1 MSTLT
6 ALPSSYRD
14 NDGFVFKQNNKYYRL
29 IKPSYFSHYDLLMN
43 SGLYKA
49 LTDAGRLVQHEE
61 INDASFSKTVEGK
74 IILPE
79 QIPFIS
85 YAYEWSFD
93 MWRDAAIVTLKIA
106 LQALEYGVIL
116 KDATP
121 FNIQFF
127 KGRPV
132 FIDTLSFEKYD
143 EGTSWI
149 AYHQFCEC
157 FLGPLLLMH
166 YGHRDLG
173 KFFLVYPNGIP
184 LDVIKRVLPF
194 KSKFNM
200 HVYLHIWL
208 QAKMANKSK
217 GEEGLKKEFS
227 KQKLITLLN
236 GLTSF
241 VSGLSQKK
249 MKSVWDD
256 YYTDTILGNQYLEA
270 KKIIVKKFID
280 TINFKTVIDLG
291 ANDGYF
297 SLLLKDKAE
306 NIIATDFDSNCINE
320 LYTKIRKD
328 KIKNIVPLV
337 STLNIP
343 TPSIGWNN
351 EERSSLKE
359 RLKADLVLALALV
372 HHLAI
377 AVNIPLSFIAKWFS
391 EMSTYLIIEFVPK
404 SDEKVKQL
412 LANREDI
419 FDEYD
424 LESFKKIFAEYYKTI
439 DEVKV
444 GNTERALF
452 LMKIKQ

>member
-1 MSTLT
+1 MSIITPIS
-6 ALPSSYRD
+6 ASYRD
-14 NDGFVFKQNNKYYRL
+14 NDGFVFKQNGTYYRL

-49 LTDAGRLVQHEE
+49 LTDAGRLLQHEE
-61 INDASFSKTVEGK
+61 MDAASFQSNVDCK

-85 YAYEWSFD
+85 YPYEWSFD
-93 MWRDAAIVTLKIA
+93 MWRDAAIVTLKITA
-106 LQALEYGVIL
+106 QALEHGMIL

-121 FNIQFF
+121 FNIQFYN
-127 KGRPV
+127 GRPV
-132 FIDTLSFEKYD
+132 FIDTLSFEKYE

-173 KFFLVYPNGIP
+173 KLFLVYPNGIP
-184 LDVIKRVLPF
+184 LDVIKGSLPW
-194 KSKFNM
+194 KSKLNV

-208 QAKMANKSK
+208 QAKMANKPK
-217 GEEGLKKEFS
+217 GEEIAKKEFS
-227 KQKLITLLN
+227 KQKLVTLLK

-241 VSGLSQKK
+241 VSGLSQKQE
-249 MKSVWDD
+249 KSTWDD
-256 YYTDTILGNQYLEA
+256 YYTDTILGNKYLDA
-270 KKIIVKKFID
+270 KKVLVEKFVDSIS
-280 TINFKTVIDLG
+280 FKSAIDLG

-320 LYTKIRKD
+320 LYKKIRKG

-351 EERSSLKE
+351 EERNSLKE
-359 RLKADLVLALALV
+359 RLKADLVLALALA

-377 AVNIPLSFIAKWFS
+377 AVNIPLDFIAKWLS

-424 LESFKKIFAEYYKTI
+424 LLAFKKIFSTYYETLL
-439 DEVKV
+439 EEKV
-444 GNTERALF
+444 GNIERILF
-452 LMKIKQ
+452 LMKKK

>member
-14 NDGFVFKQNNKYYRL
+14 NDGFVFKQDDTYYRL
-29 IKPSYFSHYDLLMN
+29 IKPSYFSHYNLLMN

-49 LTDAGRLVQHEE
+49 LTDAGRLVQHNEL
-61 INDASFSKTVEGK
+61 NATLFQQNKDCK

-85 YAYEWSFD
+85 YPYEWSFD

-106 LQALEYGVIL
+106 TQALEFGMIL

-121 FNIQFF
+121 FNIQFYN
-127 KGRPV
+127 GRPV
-132 FIDTLSFEKYD
+132 FIDTLSFEKYE

-173 KFFLVYPNGIP
+173 KLFLVYPNGVP
-184 LDVIKRVLPF
+184 LDVVKSLLPF
-194 KSKFNM
+194 KSKFNI
-200 HVYLHIWL
+200 HVYMHIWL
-208 QAKMANKSK
+208 QAKMASKAK
-217 GEEGLKKEFS
+217 GEDSTKKEFS
-227 KQKLITLLN
+227 KQKLHTLLN

-241 VSGLSQKK
+241 VSSLYQKK
-249 MKSVWDD
+249 IKSVWDD
-256 YYTDTILGNQYLEA
+256 YYTDTILGNQYLDA
-270 KKIIVKKFID
+270 KKIIVEKFIAS
-280 TINFKTVIDLG
+280 ISFKKVVDLG
-291 ANDGYF
+291 ANEGYF

-306 NIIATDFDSNCINE
+306 HIIATDFDSNCINE
-320 LYTKIRKD
+320 LYRKIRKD

-343 TPSIGWNN
+343 APSIGWNN

-377 AVNIPLSFIAKWFS
+377 AVNIPLGFIAKWLS
-391 EMSTYLIIEFVPK
+391 EMGSYLIIEFVPK

-412 LANREDI
+412 LKNREDI
-419 FDEYD
+419 FDEYAAK
-424 LESFKKIFAEYYKTI
+424 EFENIFSQYFKIITFKT
-439 DEVKV
+439 V
-444 GNTERALF
+444 GNTDRVIY
-452 LMKIKQ
+452 LMKKL

>member
-1 MSTLT
+1 MLT
-6 ALPSSYRD
+6 AIASSYRD
-14 NDGFVFKQNNKYYRL
+14 NDGFVFKQNETYYRL
-29 IKPSYFSHYDLLMN
+29 IKPSYFSHYNLLIN
-43 SGLYKA
+43 SGLYKD
-49 LTDAGRLVQHEE
+49 LTGAGRLVKHEE
-61 INDASFSKTVEGK
+61 IDANLFQPNEDCK

-79 QIPFIS
+79 QIPFIC
-85 YAYEWSFD
+85 YPYEWSFD

-106 LQALEYGVIL
+106 LQALEYGMIL

-121 FNIQFF
+121 FNVQFF

-132 FIDTLSFEKYD
+132 FIDTLSFEKYE

-184 LDVIKRVLPF
+184 LDVIKGLLPF
-194 KSKFNM
+194 KSTFNI

-208 QAKMANKSK
+208 QANMAKK
-217 GEEGLKKEFS
+217 PTGGKVEKKEFP
-227 KQKLITLLN
+227 KQKLLALLN
-236 GLTSF
+236 GLIGF

-256 YYTDTILGNQYLEA
+256 YYSDTIFGNQYLEN
-270 KKIIVKKFID
+270 KKIIVEKFVNSID
-280 TINFKTVIDLG
+280 IKSAIDLG

-297 SLLLKDKAE
+297 SFLLKDTVE
-306 NIIATDFDSNCINE
+306 SIIATDFDSNCVNE
-320 LYTKIRKD
+320 LYRKIRKD

-337 STLNIP
+337 SMLNIP
-343 TPSIGWNN
+343 TPAIGWNN
-351 EERSSLKE
+351 EERHSLKE
-359 RLKADLVLALALV
+359 RLKADLVLSLALV
-372 HHLAI
+372 HHLVI
-377 AVNIPLSFIAKWFS
+377 GVNIPLGFIAKWFS
-391 EMSTYLIIEFVPK
+391 EMAIFLIIEFVPK

-412 LANREDI
+412 LVNREDI

-424 LESFKKIFAEYYKTI
+424 LKTFKKIFYKYYEI
-439 DEVKV
+439 LLEEKV
-444 GNTERALF
+444 EGTERIIY
-452 LMKIKQ
+452 LMKKL

>member
-1 MSTLT
+1 MSTIT
-6 ALPSSYRD
+6 PIPASYRD
-14 NDGFVFKQNNKYYRL
+14 NDGFVFKQNDAYYRL
-29 IKPSYFSHYDLLMN
+29 IKPSYFSHYDLLMK
-43 SGLYKA
+43 SGLYKD
-49 LTDAGRLVQHEE
+49 LIDAGRLVQHQEM
-61 INDASFSKTVEGK
+61 DAGTFSTNIDGK
-74 IILPE
+74 VILPE

-85 YAYEWSFD
+85 YPYEWSFD

-106 LQALEYGVIL
+106 IAAIEKGMIL

-121 FNIQFF
+121 FNIQFY
-127 KGRPV
+127 KGRPI
-132 FIDTLSFEKYD
+132 FIDTLSFEKYED
-143 EGTSWI
+143 GTSWI

-157 FLGPLLLMH
+157 FLGPILLMH

-173 KFFLVYPNGIP
+173 KLFLVYPNGIP
-184 LDVIKRVLPF
+184 LDVIKSMLPW
-194 KSKFNM
+194 KSTFNI

-208 QAKMANKSK
+208 QVKMANKPK
-217 GEEGLKKEFS
+217 GETVTKKEFS

-236 GLTSF
+236 GLTGF
-241 VSGLSQKK
+241 VSGLSKK
-249 MKSVWDD
+249 QEKSTWDD
-256 YYTDTILGNQYLEA
+256 YYTDTILGNQYLDA
-270 KKIIVKKFID
+270 KKVLVEKFVDSIS
-280 TINFKTVIDLG
+280 FKSAIDLG

-320 LYTKIRKD
+320 LYKKIRKD
-328 KIKNIVPLV
+328 KIKNIIPLV

-351 EERSSLKE
+351 EERNSLKE

-377 AVNIPLSFIAKWFS
+377 AVNIPLGFIAKWLS
-391 EMSTYLIIEFVPK
+391 EMSNFLIIEFVPK

-424 LESFKKIFAEYYKTI
+424 LESFRKIFSEYYQTI
-439 DEVKV
+439 GEVKV
-444 GNTERALF
+444 GNTDRVLF
-452 LMKIKQ
+452 LMKNKR

>member
-14 NDGFVFKQNNKYYRL
+14 NDGFVFKQNDAYYRL
-29 IKPSYFSHYDLLMN
+29 IKPSYFSHYNLLMN

-49 LTDAGRLVQHEE
+49 LTDAGRLVQHKE
-61 INDASFSKTVEGK
+61 INATSFTQTIEGK

-79 QIPFIS
+79 QIPFIT
-85 YAYEWSFD
+85 YPYEWSFD

-106 LQALEYGVIL
+106 TQALDYGMIL

-121 FNIQFF
+121 FNIQFYN
-127 KGRPV
+127 GRPV
-132 FIDTLSFEKYD
+132 FIDTLSFEKYE

-173 KFFLVYPNGIP
+173 KLFLVYPNGIP
-184 LDVIKRVLPF
+184 LDVIKSILPF
-194 KSKFNM
+194 KSKFNI

-208 QAKMANKSK
+208 QAKMANKQVVEETSK
-217 GEEGLKKEFS
+217 KDFS
-227 KQKLITLLN
+227 KKKLLTLLN

-241 VSGLSQKK
+241 ISSLHPKK
-249 MKSVWDD
+249 IKSTWDD
-256 YYTDTILGNQYLEA
+256 YYTDTILRNQYLEA
-270 KKIIVKKFID
+270 KKVLVSKFTSSIK
-280 TINFKTVIDLG
+280 FKSVIDLG
-291 ANDGYF
+291 ANDGCF
-297 SLLLKDKAE
+297 SLLLKEKAE
-306 NIIATDFDSNCINE
+306 HIVAIDFDSNCINE
-320 LYTKIRKD
+320 LYKKIRTD
-328 KIKNIVPLV
+328 KIKNIVPLL

-343 TPSIGWNN
+343 SPSIGWNN
-351 EERSSLKE
+351 EERSALKE

-377 AVNIPLSFIAKWFS
+377 AVNIPLDFIAKWLS
-391 EMSTYLIIEFVPK
+391 EMGTYLIIEFVPK

-424 LESFKKIFAEYYKTI
+424 LVTFRKIFSQYFETVL
-439 DEVKV
+439 EERV
-444 GNTERALF
+444 GDTERVLF
-452 LMKIKQ
+452 LMKRR

>member
-1 MSTLT
+1 MLPLT
-6 ALPSSYRD
+6 PLPSSYRD
-14 NDGFVFKQNNKYYRL
+14 NDGFVFRQEDKYYRF
-29 IKPSYFSHYDLLMN
+29 INPSYFLHYDLLIN
-43 SGLYKA
+43 SGLYKV

-61 INDASFSKTVEGK
+61 INAASFQQNENCK

-85 YAYEWSFD
+85 YPYEWSFD

-106 LQALEYGVIL
+106 AQALEYGVIL

-121 FNIQFF
+121 FNIQFH

-132 FIDTLSFEKYD
+132 FIDTLSFEKYE

-157 FLGPLLLMH
+157 FLSPLLLMH

-173 KFFLVYPNGIP
+173 KLFMVYPNGIP
-184 LDVIKRVLPF
+184 LDVIKSILPW
-194 KSKFNM
+194 KSKFNI

-208 QAKMANKSK
+208 QAKMTNKSAE
-217 GEEGLKKEFS
+217 GETEKKQFP
-227 KQKLITLLN
+227 KKKLLTLLN

-241 VSGLSQKK
+241 VSGLSQKQT
-249 MKSVWDD
+249 KSTWDD
-256 YYTDTILGNQYLEA
+256 YYTDTILGNQYLDA
-270 KKIIVKKFID
+270 KKIIVEKFVD
-280 TINFKTVIDLG
+280 TINLKTAIDLG

-297 SLLLKDKAE
+297 SLLLKNKAE

-320 LYTKIRKD
+320 LYRKIRRD

-359 RLKADLVLALALV
+359 RLSADLVLALALV

-377 AVNIPLSFIAKWFS
+377 AENLPLAFIAKWLS
-391 EMSTYLIIEFVPK
+391 KMGAYLIIEFVPK

-412 LANREDI
+412 LKDREDI
-419 FDEYD
+419 FDEYN
-424 LESFKKIFAEYYKTI
+424 LVSFKKVFSEYFETI
-439 DEVKV
+439 LEEKV
-444 GNTERALF
+444 GNTERVLF
-452 LMKIKQ
+452 LMKTI